1 MLKINTKVYLNSCFV
16 CTETFETRTHLLDH
30 LEKSKHTTSFPDKEL
45 WDQPEY
51 FFSTFED
58 DSMLCLLDDSAY
70 SKDESKVVIIP
81 EQYDLNINDELFQSL
96 KDLKL

>member
-1 MLKINTKVYLNSCFV
+1 METLASLLEHLKS
-16 CTETFETRTHLLDH
+16 
-30 LEKSKHTTSFPDKEL
+30 SKHIQDFPDNQL

-58 DSMLCLLDDSAY
+58 DSMLCLLDDTAY

-81 EQYDLNINDELFQSL
+81 EQYDLNINDELFQNL
-96 KDLKL
+96 KDLKI

>member
-1 MLKINTKVYLNSCFV
+1 MCSEPFKNRNALL
-16 CTETFETRTHLLDH
+16 EHLQSSNH
-30 LEKSKHTTSFPDKEL
+30 FQKFPDKEL
-45 WDQPEY
+45 WDSPEY

-70 SKDESKVVIIP
+70 SKDESKIVIIP

-96 KDLKL
+96 KDLKI